1 MELHM
6 ENQTEVDRSKRKNSK
21 EIVEFLSLQNLSDST
36 VVLKNMMEKF
46 NMSYA
51 NAYYFFRKVRKS
63 HKEVVQG

>member
-1 MELHM
+1 M